1 MTLEQ
6 QANADTQRAIQFH
19 RFLKSIE
26 TGHFGVHQEKDIMR
40 NLPKNCLSI
49 SEFMGV
55 EK

>member
-26 TGHFGVHQEKDIMR
+26 TGHFGVPVEKSIMR
-40 NLPKNCLSI
+40 NVPVKPLTVK
-49 SEFMGV
+49 EFMG